1 MSLILEALR
10 KLDREKQ
17 TPERGF
23 LVMAPAVWP
32 SRDEG
37 RRRWAWTAV
46 AIAALVVLA
55 SAWAGRTPGT
65 RASEPP
71 VPMPKAAVPA
81 ALVAAPL
88 PSLPGTAAP
97 APPVAAPADPEPSAS
112 VAPPPAATATAATL
126 PATPRG
132 LPAAAPA
139 LVLQAI
145 SERDGRPVALIN
157 DRLLREGDEIDG
169 ARLVKIDAASVELEY
184 QGRRMALHF

>member
-1 MSLILEALR
+1 VSLILEALR

-37 RRRWAWTAV
+37 RRRWAWAAV

-65 RASEPP
+65 RAGEPP
-71 VPMPKAAVPA
+71 VPMPTAAVPA
-81 ALVAAPL
+81 ALVAAPV
-88 PSLPGTAAP
+88 PSLRVTAAP
-97 APPVAAPADPEPSAS
+97 TTAPRLAAPF
-112 VAPPPAATATAATL
+112 AAT
-126 PATPRG
+126 P
-132 LPAAAPA
+132 PAAAPT

-145 SERDGRPVALIN
+145 SERDGQPVALIN

-169 ARLVKIDAASVELEY
+169 ARLLKIDAASVEIEY

>member
-1 MSLILEALR
+1 VSLILEALR

-55 SAWAGRTPGT
+55 SAWAGRTP
-65 RASEPP
+65 RERVWQAARP
-71 VPMPKAAVPA
+71 VPTAAAAA
-81 ALVAAPL
+81 ALVAAPVPAL
-88 PSLPGTAAP
+88 PVTAAP
-97 APPVAAPADPEPSAS
+97 APRLAAPFAA
-112 VAPPPAATATAATL
+112 ALPA
-126 PATPRG
+126 ATPRG
-132 LPAAAPA
+132 LVAAAPA

-157 DRLLREGDEIDG
+157 DRLLREGDEIEG
-169 ARLVKIDAASVELEY
+169 ARLVKIDAASVEIEY